1 MNQGAVPAPK
11 TPAEDDDILRTTAHR
26 PFGMPSGP
34 WAMTQRWNH
43 LLFAHWRLEPGEI
56 GRLLPDGLIVDTFDG
71 HAWVGVVPFSMD
83 RVRLRGMPAVPGT
96 TTFPELNLRT
106 YVRERSSNLAG
117 VYFFS
122 LDAGN
127 PLAVAAARIAFH
139 LPYYWARMRMD
150 IGKTDLSSED
160 LRPQITYRSERYFAS
175 PTVRFRASYRS
186 LGEPSAGPIEQFL
199 TARYSLYTT
208 DRRGNLLRGQI
219 HHLPWPLE
227 RAEAEFELNELPR
240 AHGITLPNEAP
251 LLHYSREL
259 AVYVWAL
266 EPLQVLASGS
276 VLAAVAASETC

>member
-1 MNQGAVPAPK
+1 MKQGAVLDPGTPAP
-11 TPAEDDDILRTTAHR
+11 DDEILRTTAHR
-26 PFGMPSGP
+26 PFSLPAGP

-56 GRLLPDGLIVDTFDG
+56 GRLLPDGLTVDTFDG
-71 HAWVGVVPFSMD
+71 HAWVGVVPFGMD
-83 RVRLRGMPAVPGT
+83 RVRLRRMPEVPGT
-96 TTFPELNLRT
+96 GTFPELNLRT
-106 YVRERSSNLAG
+106 YVRERGSNLAG

-127 PLAVAAARIAFH
+127 PLAVAFARLAFH

-150 IGKTDLSSED
+150 CAKTELSSHD
-160 LRPQITYRSERYFAS
+160 LRPEIRYRSERYFAS
-175 PTVRFRASYRS
+175 PRVRFRARYRS
-186 LGEPSAGPIEQFL
+186 LGEPSSGPVEQFL
-199 TARYSLYTT
+199 TARYNLYTT

-240 AHGITLPNEAP
+240 AHGITLPNEPP

-266 EPLQVLASGS
+266 EPVQLLAGGN

>member
-1 MNQGAVPAPK
+1 MDRGAVLDPGVGA
-11 TPAEDDDILRTTAHR
+11 TDDEILRTTAHR
-26 PFGMPSGP
+26 PFSLPDRP

-43 LLFAHWRLEPGEI
+43 LLFAHWRVEPAAI
-56 GRLLPDGLIVDTFDG
+56 AALLPDGLMPDTFDG
-71 HAWVGVVPFSMD
+71 HAWVGVVPFGMD
-83 RVRLRGMPAVPGT
+83 RIRLRGIPAVPGT

-106 YVRERSSNLAG
+106 YVREQRTNLAG

-127 PLAVAAARIAFH
+127 PLAVAVARLAFH
-139 LPYYWARMRMD
+139 LPYYWARMRL
-150 IGKTDLSSED
+150 DLPQD
-160 LRPQITYRSERYFAS
+160 AGLRPWIEYRSERLFAS
-175 PTVRFRASYRS
+175 PRVRFHARYRS

-227 RAEAEFELNELPR
+227 KAEAEFEINELPQ
-240 AHGITLPNEAP
+240 AHGITLPSEP
-251 LLHYSREL
+251 PVLHYSREL

-266 EPLQVLASGS
+266 EPVNALWAAKVLST
-276 VLAAVAASETC
+276 VAATESC